1 MRLALIGY
9 GEVGQTFARQ
19 FLARENVEIAAY
31 DILFDGTLI
40 ERAKQA
46 GVTPSKNAAEAAR
59 DADVVISAVTADAVL
74 DVARE
79 AQTYLK
85 AGQFFFDINSA
96 SPNTKSR
103 AAEIVNKTGAPY
115 IEGAVMAAVLQPG
128 ITVPI
133 LAGGPAAAD
142 LATRM
147 NAIGMNI
154 RAVATEYG
162 RASAMKLCRS
172 IVMKGL
178 EVMTV
183 ECARAAAFFDV
194 ADEVFGS
201 LEATYPGMGWAALAE
216 NSLERVS
223 NHGLRRAAE
232 MREAAEMIADMGFSP
247 ALAKAIADA
256 QERGAGEQNP
266 AIAGRFADYLTPH
279 QHMRGEIDRDRIE
292 GRRVFVAQPP
302 EFKF

>member
-1 MRLALIGY
+1 MRLAFIGY

-19 FLARENVEIAAY
+19 FLARGDVQVAAY
-31 DILFDGTLI
+31 DILFDAGALA
-40 ERAKQA
+40 ERARQA
-46 GVTPSKNAAEAAR
+46 GVIAGRNAAEAAR

-79 AQTYLK
+79 APTYLEPE
-85 AGQFFFDINSA
+85 QLFFDINSA
-96 SPNTKSR
+96 SPNTKTR
-103 AAEIVNKTGAPY
+103 AAEIVNKTGAHY
-115 IEGAVMAAVLQPG
+115 IEGAVMAAVLAPG

-142 LATRM
+142 LAARM
-147 NAIGMNI
+147 NAIGMSV

-162 RASAMKLCRS
+162 LASAMKLCRS

-183 ECARAAAFFDV
+183 ECARAAAFWDV

-201 LEATYPGMGWAALAE
+201 LEATYPGMNWAALAQ
-216 NSLERVS
+216 NSAERVS

-232 MREAAEMIADMGFSP
+232 MREAADMIADMGFSP
-247 ALAKAIADA
+247 ALARAIADA
-256 QERGAGEQNP
+256 QEHGAAVCNSKN
-266 AIAGRFADYLTPH
+266 AD
-279 QHMRGEIDRDRIE
+279 
-292 GRRVFVAQPP
+292 AA
-302 EFKF
+302 

>member
-1 MRLALIGY
+1 MRIAFIGY

-19 FLARENVEIAAY
+19 FLTRGDVEIAAY
-31 DILFDGTLI
+31 DILFDAGPLA

-46 GVTPSKNAAEAAR
+46 GVTAAKHAAEAAR
-59 DADVVISAVTADAVL
+59 DADVIISAVTADAVL
-74 DVARE
+74 DVAHE

-85 AGQFFFDINSA
+85 PGQFFFDINSA
-96 SPNTKSR
+96 SPNTKTR
-103 AAEIVNKTGAPY
+103 AAELVNKTGADY
-115 IEGAVMAAVLQPG
+115 IEGAVMAAVLTPG

-142 LATRM
+142 LAQGM
-147 NAIGMNI
+147 NALGMNI
-154 RAVATEYG
+154 RAVAIEYG

-183 ECARAAAFFDV
+183 ECARAAAFWNV

-216 NSLERVS
+216 NSAERVS

-232 MREAAEMIADMGFSP
+232 MREAAGMLADMELNP
-247 ALAKAIADA
+247 ALAAAIADA
-256 QERGAGEQNP
+256 QERGAKGAHATNSD
-266 AIAGRFADYLTPH
+266 AA
-279 QHMRGEIDRDRIE
+279 
-292 GRRVFVAQPP
+292 
-302 EFKF
+302 

>member
-1 MRLALIGY
+1 MHLAFIGY

-19 FLARENVEIAAY
+19 FSARGDVEVSAY
-31 DILFDGTLI
+31 DILFDRGPLA
-40 ERAKQA
+40 ERARQT
-46 GVTPSKNAAEAAR
+46 GVIAAKNAAEAAR
-59 DADVVISAVTADAVL
+59 EADVIISAVTADAVL

-79 AQTYLK
+79 AKGYLK
-85 AGQFFFDINSA
+85 PGQNFFDINSA
-96 SPNTKSR
+96 SPKTKTL
-103 AAEIVNKTGAPY
+103 AAEIVNAAGAHY
-115 IEGAVMAAVLQPG
+115 VEGAVMAAVLAPG
-128 ITVPI
+128 IKVPI
-133 LAGGPAAAD
+133 LAGGPAAGE
-142 LATRM
+142 LALRM

-154 RAVATEYG
+154 RAVSTEYG

-183 ECARAAAFFDV
+183 ECGRAAAFFDV

-232 MREAAEMIADMGFSP
+232 MREAAEMIADMGLSP
-247 ALAKAIADA
+247 ALARAIADA
-256 QERGAGEQNP
+256 QEQGAKRK
-266 AIAGRFADYLTPH
+266 AGAL
-279 QHMRGEIDRDRIE
+279 MSAG
-292 GRRVFVAQPP
+292 
-302 EFKF
+302 